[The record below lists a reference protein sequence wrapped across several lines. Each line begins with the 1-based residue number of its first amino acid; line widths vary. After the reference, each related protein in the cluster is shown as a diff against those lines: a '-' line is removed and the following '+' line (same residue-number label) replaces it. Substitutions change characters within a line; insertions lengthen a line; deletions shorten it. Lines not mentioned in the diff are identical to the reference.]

1 MIGTKN
7 ELIKYLLEQQEEKKF
22 EVKEYFKKRSKD
34 QNAYYWEL
42 LNKLSKKL
50 IIPTEELHFELIKK
64 SCPFEE
70 YLVPNEASLRG
81 IRYYEVLAKKQVKDK
96 VFKVIRVYVGT
107 SELDTKE
114 MIILL
119 DNLIEECKEQG
130 IETITPE
137 ELAKLRGL
145 ENDNKK

>member
-81 IRYYEVLAKKQVKDK
+81 IRYYEVLAKKQVKNK
-96 VFKVIRVYVGT
+96 VFKIIRVYVG
-107 SELDTKE
+107 SSDLDTKE
-114 MIILL
+114 MIVLL

-130 IETITPE
+130 IETMTPD
-137 ELAKLRGL
+137 ELAKMRSL
-145 ENDNKK
+145 ERE

>member
-50 IIPTEELHFELIKK
+50 TISSEDLHFELIKK

-81 IRYYEVLAKKQVKDK
+81 IRYYEVLAKKQVKNK

-114 MIILL
+114 MIVLL

>member
-1 MIGTKN
+1 MIGTCKQLIIKML
-7 ELIKYLLEQQEEKKF
+7 ELDQEKQYEL
-22 EVKEYFKKRSKD
+22 KEHKKKRTKN
-34 QNAYYWEL
+34 QNGYYHEL
-42 LNKLSKKL
+42 KNQLARKLRIS
-50 IIPTEELHFELIKK
+50 PEEVHFELIKK